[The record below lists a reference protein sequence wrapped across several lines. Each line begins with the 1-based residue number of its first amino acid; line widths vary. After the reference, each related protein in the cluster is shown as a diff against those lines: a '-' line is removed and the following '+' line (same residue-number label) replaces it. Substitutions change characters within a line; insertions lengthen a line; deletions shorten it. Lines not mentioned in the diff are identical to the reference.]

1 MSDSTPPPGPPP
13 PPGGGTP
20 PPPPSGGTPPPPPGG
35 GIPPTPPPPPGG
47 TPPPGGA
54 APPPPPS
61 GFGGGAPPPPPA
73 GGHPGGFQPETSRY
87 SVSDAFNY
95 GWTKFQQNLGP
106 WILACLIALVVPVV
120 LSIVYFVLLIPIVSA
135 NTVPIETQSGTI
147 TYTTNTAGGIGLT
160 IITLLFAVAFALLG
174 WIITAQFVRGA
185 LANVTNGKIELGI
198 FFKWQ
203 FIGVIILASLI
214 LAVIQLVLGII
225 GIVPII
231 GWIVQF
237 IGSIIVAFFAQ
248 FYAYFVLDR
257 QQRAWESIKSSF
269 AFVNQNLANII
280 ILFLASMV
288 ALFIGAILCG
298 IGLFVAIPVTII
310 AHAYTFRVLNR
321 EPVAA

>member
-1 MSDSTPPPGPPP
+1 MSDNTPPVGGPEPTSGGATPP
-13 PPGGGTP
+13 PPGGA
-20 PPPPSGGTPPPPPGG
+20 TPPPPPGAA
-35 GIPPTPPPPPGG
+35 PP
-47 TPPPGGA
+47 
-54 APPPPPS
+54 PPPPPS
-61 GFGGGAPPPPPA
+61 GFGAGGAPPPPT
-73 GGHPGGFQPETSRY
+73 GGQPGGFQPESGRY

-95 GWTKFQQNLGP
+95 GWTKFQKNLGP
-106 WILACLIALVVPVV
+106 WILACLIALVVPV
-120 LSIVYFVLLIPIVSA
+120 LLMIVYFVLLIPIVSA
-135 NTVPIETQSGTI
+135 NTVPVETQSGTI

-160 IITLLFAVAFALLG
+160 IVTILFAVAFTLLG

-185 LANVTNGKIELGI
+185 LANVSNGSIELGI

-237 IGSIIVAFFAQ
+237 IGSIVVAFFAQ

-269 AFVNQNLANII
+269 SFVNANLASII

-288 ALFIGAILCG
+288 ALIIGALLCG
-298 IGLFVAIPVTII
+298 IGLFVAIPVTVI
-310 AHAYTFRVLNR
+310 AHAYTYRVLNR